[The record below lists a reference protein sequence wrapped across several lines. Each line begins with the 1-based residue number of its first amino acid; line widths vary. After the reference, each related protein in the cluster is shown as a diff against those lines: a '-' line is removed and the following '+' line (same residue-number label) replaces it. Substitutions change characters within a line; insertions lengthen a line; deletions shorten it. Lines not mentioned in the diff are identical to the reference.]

1 MPAIIETEVFQFDEL
16 SDSAKEAAR
25 QWFREGDFDNFW
37 AENIYSD
44 LVEIAALMGID
55 IDTRTARTMG
65 GKDIQEPC
73 VFWSGFSSQGDGACF
88 EAHLSYRK
96 GCTAAVKAYAPKDK
110 TLHDIAAA
118 WTKAQR
124 PHGFNIVGT
133 VKHSGHYYHEFC
145 TRFEF
150 EHKEKGWDY
159 DKLDAAAE
167 DALIE
172 PVRALMKWTY
182 RQLEAEHDYQ
192 TSDEVVDDNIR
203 ANEYTFT
210 ADGERFG

>member
-1 MPAIIETEVFQFDEL
+1 MQVIETKVFEFDEL
-16 SDSAKEAAR
+16 SDKAKEKAR
-25 QWFREGDFDNFW
+25 AWYREGDWDQFW
-37 AENIYSD
+37 SESVIED
-44 LVEIAALMGID
+44 LVQIAALMGID
-55 IDTRTARTMG
+55 INTRTARTMG

-73 VFWSGFSSQGDGACF
+73 VYWSGFWSQGDGACF
-88 EAHLSYRK
+88 EARLSYRK

-110 TLHDIAAA
+110 KLHEIAAA

-124 PHGFNIVGT
+124 PHGFNIIGT
-133 VKHSGHYYHEFC
+133 VKHSGHYSHEYC
-145 TRFEF
+145 TTFEF

-172 PVRALMKWTY
+172 PVRDLMRWLY
-182 RQLEAEHDYQ
+182 RQLESEYEYHNA
-192 TSDEVVDDNIR
+192 DEQVDDNIR

-210 ADGERFG
+210 EDGERFG